1 VTLPDGLGGR
11 RDVLLGEHD
20 SDESWDEYNRVLAA
34 WKAAGRR
41 LLAAAATQAD
51 LTVHELVLA
60 YWCFVERYYVKD
72 GEPTSEQADLRSA
85 LRFVRQLYG
94 PTPARDF
101 GPAALKAVRQA
112 MIDHPITRTVKV
124 KDPVTGEAREEV
136 KVLRHGLTRK
146 VINKHAGRI
155 KRMFAWAVQEGLV
168 PPSVHQTL
176 ACVAGLKKGKSA
188 ARERPRVKPA
198 PDAWVEAVLP
208 LAPPTVRTMIEV
220 QRLCGCRPQD
230 IVQLRAIDI
239 DMTGPVWE
247 YRPPRYKT
255 EHSNEED
262 SPDRERVVFLGP
274 KAQALLK
281 PYLTLNV
288 MDYLF
293 SPKRA
298 EEARN
303 AKRRQ
308 GRKTPK
314 WPSHMR
320 RKAKGRTRAP
330 IRDSYDV
337 TTYRR
342 AIARACLKA
351 GVPVWRPNEL
361 RHARGTEVRKRY
373 GLEASQA
380 VLGHAE
386 LGVTQVYA
394 EADRDT
400 AKRIMAEIG

>member
-1 VTLPDGLGGR
+1 
-11 RDVLLGEHD
+11 
-20 SDESWDEYNRVLAA
+20 
-34 WKAAGRR
+34 
-41 LLAAAATQAD
+41 
-51 LTVHELVLA
+51 
-60 YWCFVERYYVKD
+60 
-72 GEPTSEQADLRSA
+72 
-85 LRFVRQLYG
+85 
-94 PTPARDF
+94 
-101 GPAALKAVRQA
+101 LKAVRQA
-112 MIDHPITRTVKV
+112 MIEHPITRTVKV
-124 KDPVTGEAREEV
+124 QDPVTGEAREEV
-136 KVLRHGLTRK
+136 KVLHHGLTRK

-155 KRMFAWAVQEGLV
+155 KRMFAWAVEEGLV
-168 PPSVHQTL
+168 PPSVHQAL
-176 ACVAGLKKGKSA
+176 ACVAGLKKGKSV
-188 ARERPRVKPA
+188 AREKPRVKPA
-198 PDAWVEAVLP
+198 PDAWVEGVLP
-208 LAPPTVRTMIEV
+208 LVPPTVRTMIDV
-220 QRLCGCRPQD
+220 QRLSGCRPQD

-255 EHSNEED
+255 EHRNEED

-274 KAQALLK
+274 RAQALLK

-288 MDYLF
+288 TDYLF
-293 SPKRA
+293 SPRRS

-303 AKRRQ
+303 AKRRE

-314 WPSHMR
+314 WASHMKR
-320 RKAKGRTRAP
+320 TPKGRTRAP
-330 IRDSYDV
+330 IRARYDV

-351 GVPVWRPNEL
+351 GVPVWRPNQL